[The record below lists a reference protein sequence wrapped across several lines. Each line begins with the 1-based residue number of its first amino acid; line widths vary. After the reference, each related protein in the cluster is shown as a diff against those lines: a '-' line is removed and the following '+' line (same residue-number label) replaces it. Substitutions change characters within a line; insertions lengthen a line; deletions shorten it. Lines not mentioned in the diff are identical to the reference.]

1 MAPKEI
7 IEKETSRLKW
17 YVHYG
22 IEQSTASNFLQSFR
36 KGMAKKKTID
46 KYLKKMGYEK
56 VSDEEWGRRME

>member
-1 MAPKEI
+1 MTPKEI
-7 IEKETSRLKW
+7 IEKETSRIKW

-36 KGMAKKKTID
+36 KGMSKKKTID

-56 VSDEEWGRRME
+56 VSDEEWSRRME